1 MDLNDIDSVF
11 IRKNTPELREK
22 IEKSGLGVC
31 TCAYFEDS
39 IWLHS
44 TYLDVRDRLSG
55 VKEVH
60 GLGYGI
66 QEKDDT
72 PETVVNGFLEDIKS
86 RKNNTTFDCGTNEDL
101 FIELALYRED
111 TDLRQL
117 FILEGT
123 DRIERSSEEVFYG
136 RKLPIS
142 SWRKLTKNEIVIL
155 YG

>member
-1 MDLNDIDSVF
+1 MDLNDINSVF

-22 IEKSGLGVC
+22 IEKSGLGIC
-31 TCAYFEDS
+31 TCVNFEGS

-44 TYLDVRDRLSG
+44 TYLGVKERLSG

-60 GLGYGI
+60 GLGFEILG
-66 QEKDDT
+66 KDDT
-72 PETVVNGFLEDIKS
+72 PETVVNRFLEDLKS
-86 RKNNTTFDCGTNEDL
+86 RDNNTTLDCGTNEDL

-123 DRIERSSEEVFYG
+123 DKIERSSEEVFYG

-142 SWRKLTKNEIVIL
+142 SWRKLTKNEIVML
-155 YG
+155 YE

>member
-11 IRKNTPELREK
+11 IRKNTSELREK
-22 IEKSGLGVC
+22 IEKSGLGIC
-31 TCAYFEDS
+31 TCANFEGS

-44 TYLDVRDRLSG
+44 THLGVRERLSG

-60 GLGYGI
+60 GLGYEILG
-66 QEKDDT
+66 DDT
-72 PETVVNGFLEDIKS
+72 PETVVNRFLEDLKS
-86 RKNNTTFDCGTNEDL
+86 SENNTTLDCGTNEDL

-142 SWRKLTKNEIVIL
+142 SWRKLTKNEIVML
-155 YG
+155 YE

>member
-1 MDLNDIDSVF
+1 MDLNDINSVF

-22 IEKSGLGVC
+22 IEKSGLGIC
-31 TCAYFEDS
+31 ICANFEGS

-44 TYLDVRDRLSG
+44 TYLGVKERLSG

-60 GLGYGI
+60 GLGYGF
-66 QEKDDT
+66 QEKDT
-72 PETVVNGFLEDIKS
+72 PETVINRFLEDIKS
-86 RKNNTTFDCGTNEDL
+86 RENNTTFDCGTNEDL

-117 FILEGT
+117 FILDGT

>member
-1 MDLNDIDSVF
+1 MDLNDINSVF

-22 IEKSGLGVC
+22 IEKSGLGIC
-31 TCAYFEDS
+31 TCVYFEGS

-44 TYLDVRDRLSG
+44 TYLSIKERLSG

-66 QEKDDT
+66 LEDDDT
-72 PETVVNGFLEDIKS
+72 SETVVNRFLENLKS
-86 RKNNTTFDCGTNEDL
+86 SEYNTTFDCGTNEDL

-123 DRIERSSEEVFYG
+123 DKIERSYEAVFYG
-136 RKLPIS
+136 RKLPVS
-142 SWRKLTKNEIVIL
+142 SWRKLTKNEIVML
-155 YG
+155 YE

>member
-1 MDLNDIDSVF
+1 MDLNNINSVF

-22 IEKSGLGVC
+22 IEKSGLGIC
-31 TCAYFEDS
+31 TCANFEGS

-44 TYLDVRDRLSG
+44 TYLGVRERLSG

-60 GLGYGI
+60 GLGFEI
-66 QEKDDT
+66 LEKDDT
-72 PETVVNGFLEDIKS
+72 PETVINRFLEDLKS
-86 RKNNTTFDCGTNEDL
+86 RENNTTLDCGTNEDL

-111 TDLRQL
+111 TDFRQL

-123 DRIERSSEEVFYG
+123 DRIERSSEDVFYG

-155 YG
+155 YE